1 VEKCNAYAQN
11 KFEHDHGGG
20 DGIKR
25 KLNLDWLASYLESKV
40 GVVLYIS
47 L

>member
-1 VEKCNAYAQN
+1 MCGMQKRMVVEKCNAYAQN

-25 KLNLDWLASYLESKV
+25 KLNLD
-40 GVVLYIS
+40 
-47 L
+47 